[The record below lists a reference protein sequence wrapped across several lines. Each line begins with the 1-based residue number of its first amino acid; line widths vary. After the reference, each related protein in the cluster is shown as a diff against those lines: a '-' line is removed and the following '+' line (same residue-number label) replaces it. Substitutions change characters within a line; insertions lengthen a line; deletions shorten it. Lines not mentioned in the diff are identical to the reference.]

1 VLFAASLL
9 LLQAAPARDP
19 DLLLRE
25 DRGISIRKPAKN
37 ASWEFKPNGRTKEAQ
52 LVLVHV
58 DGLSIEIYHQDL
70 GRNNVNYDP
79 KLSLEAFWKELPF
92 DGTYREA
99 KLVKKIDY
107 LVLPGRAASGVR
119 CWYLDMKMKLEDGSP
134 LEWRRHCFVGHEN
147 RSGYFL
153 DVLGPAGQ
161 PEKLKKDVDLILS
174 SIRTYRIPKDQ
185 R

>member
-1 VLFAASLL
+1 MLALAALL
-9 LLQAAPARDP
+9 LLQARDP

-25 DRGISIRKPAKN
+25 DRGISIRKPARN
-37 ASWEFKPNGRTKEAQ
+37 PDWAFKPNGQIKESQ

-79 KLSLEAFWKELPF
+79 KLSLEEFWKDLRAE
-92 DGTYREA
+92 GTYKDT

-119 CWYLDMKMKLEDGSP
+119 CWYLDMKMTKIEDGSA
-134 LEWRRHCFVGHEN
+134 LEWKRHCFIGHEN

-185 R
+185 K